1 MKKIVILVLGIII
14 MLIVY
19 IVFSGKLNVSGENNQ
34 ASVISNIFSKSKTT
48 DTKQGV
54 VEVTT
59 AGSATRSFPVKPVM
73 TRFSGHKESDIQSVY
88 IDGLKRA
95 VPRGEVPR

>member
-1 MKKIVILVLGIII
+1 

-54 VEVTT
+54 VEVTPV
-59 AGSATRSFPVKPVM
+59 GSSTRSFPVKPVM

-88 IDGLKRA
+88 IDGLKRT
-95 VPRGEVPR
+95 VPTGEVPR